1 MVRHL
6 HSVSTH
12 VDSSTLAPAAAKPQQ
27 KAAKHA
33 VDKAAIDQAIA
44 SALTKFDALET
55 TFEAE
60 GKQSLN
66 QLSELLCAEVL
77 SDADLALPTGGD
89 DKEAAVRAVGVS

>member
-1 MVRHL
+1 
-6 HSVSTH
+6 
-12 VDSSTLAPAAAKPQQ
+12 
-27 KAAKHA
+27 

-89 DKEAAVRAVGVS
+89 DKEAAVRAVGVSVKRYVGQAYSAWCKTQQGAR